1 MGSLWS
7 GHQCTLHCMFR
18 FNVNVQH
25 LNRHIFVTSPR
36 RSATSSIQFET
47 LSLNIQPRTLSGIRQ
62 LIAQWFERWTL
73 SMLALVTP
81 SWAVNTLYSVVLELV
96 AALSMLTQVP
106 QVPHLP
112 TVTQWSD
119 YGCTVRQWNPH
130 REHKW
135 IANCSPTHLLL
146 GDSSSGRLSSQLGNL
161 VTIYNDTI
169 DDGFG
174 DDDFDGDDDGFDD
187 DDMWILHDFT
197 FPPWAA
203 RGGDKP
209 VSHSLDY
216 HIIAGNITKIIIII
230 IIIITRP

>member
-96 AALSMLTQVP
+96 AALSMRTQVP
-106 QVPHLP
+106 LVPHLP

-146 GDSSSGRLSSQLGNL
+146 EDFQVSWGTWLIYGQHWLH
-161 VTIYNDTI
+161 YNDI
-169 DDGFG
+169 I
-174 DDDFDGDDDGFDD
+174 DDGFDD

-230 IIIITRP
+230 IIITRP